1 MIRLDQQQ
9 DGIARL
15 VIDRGRAR
23 NAFDLPGWRV
33 LSDAVARIDADSRA
47 VILCSADAVSF
58 SAGADIA
65 EIAANRME
73 PGWGARFLADM
84 RTAIDGLA
92 ALPMP
97 VIAAIDGGC
106 FGAAVALALAAD
118 VRIAGQAAR
127 FAVTPA
133 KLGLLYPAVD
143 VQRLIAGV
151 GQGQA
156 SRLLLTGDAIDAA
169 EAARIGLV
177 DQVAPDALE
186 AAQAMA
192 ERIVANKPGAIV
204 GLKNVLRHPDP
215 AIHDAAF
222 VAALAS
228 DELGEGLAG
237 FAARKERR

>member
-1 MIRLDQQQ
+1 MIRLDQQ
-9 DGIARL
+9 DGIARI

-23 NAFDLPGWRV
+23 NAFDLAGWRS
-33 LSDAVARIDADSRA
+33 LSDAVARVDADARA
-47 VILCSADAVSF
+47 IILCSADATSF

-73 PGWGARFLADM
+73 PGWGVRFLTDM
-84 RTAIDGLA
+84 RAAIDGIA

-97 VIAAIDGGC
+97 VIAAIDGGG

-118 VRIAGQAAR
+118 MRIAGDAAR

-133 KLGLLYPAVD
+133 KLGLLYPAID
-143 VQRLIAGV
+143 VQRLIARV
-151 GQGQA
+151 GRGQA
-156 SRLLLTGDAIDAA
+156 SRLLLSGDAIDAA

-177 DQVAPDALE
+177 EQVVPDALE

-192 ERIVANKPGAIV
+192 ERIVANKPGAV
-204 GLKNVLRHPDP
+204 AGLKRVLRHPDP
-215 AIHDAAF
+215 ALHDAAF
-222 VAALAS
+222 VAALAN

>member
-1 MIRLDQQQ
+1 MINLDQQG
-9 DGIARL
+9 GIARI

-65 EIAANRME
+65 EIAAHRLE
-73 PGWGARFLADM
+73 PGWGARFLTDM
-84 RTAIDGLA
+84 RAAIDGVA

-106 FGAAVALALAAD
+106 FGAGVALALAAD
-118 VRIAGQAAR
+118 VRIAGQAAC

-151 GQGQA
+151 GRGQA

-177 DQVAPDALE
+177 EQLVPDASE

-192 ERIVANKPGAIV
+192 ERIVANKPGAV
-204 GLKNVLRHPDP
+204 LGLKQVLRNPDP
-215 AIHDAAF
+215 AVHDPAF
-222 VAALAS
+222 VAALAG
-228 DELGEGLAG
+228 DALGEGLAG

>member
-1 MIRLDQQQ
+1 MIRLDQKS
-9 DGIARL
+9 GIARIA
-15 VIDRGRAR
+15 IDRGRAR
-23 NAFDLPGWRV
+23 NAFDLAGWRS
-33 LSDAVARIDADSRA
+33 LSDVVARIDADSRA
-47 VILCSADAVSF
+47 VILCSADAASF

-65 EIAANRME
+65 EIAAHRME
-73 PGWGARFLADM
+73 PGWGTRFLTDM
-84 RTAIDGLA
+84 RTAIDGIA

-177 DQVAPDALE
+177 EQLVPDASE

-192 ERIVANKPGAIV
+192 ERIVANKPGAV
-204 GLKNVLRHPDP
+204 LGLKNVLRHPDP

-228 DELGEGLAG
+228 DALGEGLAG